1 MDLQVFLK
9 DNYSRAR
16 RFVRSYVTDPD
27 AAEDI
32 VSEGILAFWRKRDEL
47 REETAQAY
55 LFTILRNKAL
65 DHLRKERACRMVSLS
80 AEEGQELLDLDL
92 RISSL
97 NETTPDKIFSKEI
110 SRIFRE
116 TVQSLPEQTREIFET
131 HRFGEKTYAEVARI
145 FDMTDK
151 GVEYHIR
158 KALKALRVA
167 LKDYFPVV
175 MLFYI

>member
-1 MDLQVFLK
+1 MDLQAFLK

-16 RFVRSYVTDPD
+16 RFVRSYVTDAD

-32 VSEGILAFWRKRDEL
+32 VSEGIFAFWRKRDEV
-47 REETAQAY
+47 REDTAQAY

-65 DHLRKERACRMVSLS
+65 DHLRKERARRTVSLS
-80 AEEGQELLDLDL
+80 EEGQDLLDLDL

-116 TVQSLPEQTREIFET
+116 TVQALPEQTREIFET

-158 KALKALRVA
+158 KALKALRAA

-175 MLFYI
+175 LMFYI

>member
-1 MDLQVFLK
+1 MDLQAFLK

-16 RFVRSYVTDPD
+16 RFVRSYVTDAD

-32 VSEGILAFWRKRDEL
+32 VSEGILAFWRKREEI
-47 REETAQAY
+47 REDTAQAY

-80 AEEGQELLDLDL
+80 AEGQDLLDLDL

-151 GVEYHIR
+151 GVEYHIH
-158 KALKALRVA
+158 KALKALRAA

-175 MLFYI
+175 MMFYI